1 MHSEPNPNEMMSALP
16 RREVLTAAGAGAAAL
31 LASQA
36 FGQAGRSFGVMP
48 KVTDK
53 GFKDGRY
60 ILPSLPYR
68 ADALE
73 PMLDSETVEIH
84 HRRHHQGYVNG
95 MNTALAEL
103 EAIREGEGDA
113 SLTGYWAKKL
123 TFAGSGHINH
133 MIYWMG
139 MAPNGRGG
147 GGEPTGELATQIAK
161 DFGSFEKFA
170 AQFKSTAQQ
179 VEGSGW
185 GWLVWEPIGRR
196 LLCVQMESQQKLLPT
211 ACVPLLGVDVWEHAY
226 YLKYQNKRGE
236 YLDAFMDLINWQFVQ
251 QQFTDATT

>member
-1 MHSEPNPNEMMSALP
+1 MHSEPNPNEMSEAFP
-16 RREVLTAAGAGAAAL
+16 RRQVLSAAGAGAAAL
-31 LASQA
+31 LAWQA
-36 FGQAGRSFGVMP
+36 FAQGGRSIGAMGRVI
-48 KVTDK
+48 DQ

-60 ILPSLPYR
+60 VLPPLPYR
-68 ADALE
+68 NDALE
-73 PMLDSETVEIH
+73 PLLDAQTVEIH

-95 MNTALAEL
+95 MNKALAEL

-113 SLTGYWAKKL
+113 SLTGYWAQKL

-133 MIYWMG
+133 MMYWLC
-139 MAPNGRGG
+139 MAPSGAGG
-147 GGEPTGELATQIAK
+147 GGEPTGRLAEQIDR
-161 DFGSFEKFA
+161 DFGSFNKFK

-185 GWLVWEPIGRR
+185 GWLVWEPIGKR

-226 YLKYQNKRGE
+226 YLKYQNKRGA
-236 YLDAFMDLINWQFVQ
+236 YLDAFMDLINWTFVG
-251 QQFTDATT
+251 QQFTDATS